1 MAASSR
7 PLIVCLSSSNSSFL
21 RYRQQE
27 LMERLSHARKTWDLR
42 VAHIVDAFAD
52 IRVTLAPSEAGARI
66 EPSEYRGTAA

>member
-1 MAASSR
+1 
-7 PLIVCLSSSNSSFL
+7 
-21 RYRQQE
+21 
-27 LMERLSHARKTWDLR
+27 MERLSHARKTWDLR